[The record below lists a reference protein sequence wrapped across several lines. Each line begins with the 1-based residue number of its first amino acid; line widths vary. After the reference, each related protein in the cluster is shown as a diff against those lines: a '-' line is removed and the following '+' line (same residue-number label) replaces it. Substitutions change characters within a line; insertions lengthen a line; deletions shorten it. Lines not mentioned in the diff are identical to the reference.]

1 LKKLFYL
8 IGTLLVAG
16 LLLTLMPGLSSS
28 QDEPLPASNIKKQA
42 TSRQG
47 KDTLLL
53 MGVGDLMLG
62 SNYPS
67 PTLLPPNDGRELLQ
81 AAAPLLQSADIAFGN
96 LEGVIM
102 TGKGT
107 AKHCNDERYC
117 YVFKSPD
124 HYAKLLTSAGLDV
137 VSIANNHTSDF
148 GPKGREHTVQVLKK
162 EGLYFAGHL
171 EHPYSLFEKEGVRY
185 GFCAF
190 APNTGTLSVNDTDE
204 AIALIKMLNDSCD
217 ILMVSMHI
225 GAEGTKYNHVTRQKE
240 LFLGENRGD
249 PYHFARLVIDAGAD
263 IVWGHGPHVVRAV
276 DLYKDRFIAYSLGN
290 FATYGT
296 INVGGING
304 YAPLVAV
311 ETDRAGRFISGQIH
325 SFLQEKG
332 HGPRED
338 TLQHAAKEIKRLTS
352 IDFPESTLS
361 IENDGKISR
370 KQSTEPIIK

>member
-1 LKKLFYL
+1 MKKLFYL

-28 QDEPLPASNIKKQA
+28 QDEPLPASSIKKQA

-148 GPKGREHTVQVLKK
+148 GPKGREHTVQVLKR

-171 EHPYSLFEKEGVRY
+171 EHPYSLFVKEGVRY

-225 GAEGTKYNHVTRQKE
+225 GAEGTKYNHVNRQKE

-332 HGPRED
+332 YGPRED

-370 KQSTEPIIK
+370 KE